1 MDYNTDLK
9 NIYIYPYMDGASGT
23 SPGFWE
29 VVGVP
34 SGQRLDKVVFLIIV
48 NGCQVA
54 AIELTKNL
62 VGAILYS
69 LQYIWTTEWIVCCI
83 HHLYDSSPELQSMS
97 LGCWY
102 SWNTGHRIETSRLGS
117 LSPLSLKKTKKKTK
131 SKSTKL
137 KKAQLYLCFNILC
150 ARSVHYIAH
159 VFTCLVQ
166 VSPFE
171 WLSVMW
177 VHIAKATH
185 CS

>member
-1 MDYNTDLK
+1 
-9 NIYIYPYMDGASGT
+9 MDGASGT

-117 LSPLSLKKTKKKTK
+117 LSPLSLKKTKKKQ
-131 SKSTKL
+131 SPNQQNL
-137 KKAQLYLCFNILC
+137 KKHSYTYVLTFCVLDLFIILHMFLLVLYRFLLLND
-150 ARSVHYIAH
+150 
-159 VFTCLVQ
+159 LV
-166 VSPFE
+166 
-171 WLSVMW
+171 
-177 VHIAKATH
+177 
-185 CS
+185 